1 MAAGDYGYGI
11 QDLIQIL
18 PALISGETTKDRSS
32 SAAALQKLLTL
43 LSSSTN
49 LVDDPMWAVMSGAY
63 APPAREE
70 FVLVSPYTDSYL
82 SSNNQVLADT
92 VRFVSEGKMN
102 PTEAAVFL
110 ASDPSTKALAES
122 AGAVGDKEVAAYW
135 EDKLK
140 PVITEAADNAQ
151 RYNAWKQDLVEKDPF
166 VKRGLPSAYETYGL
180 EADPERMV
188 QELPYDKTPLK
199 YFEEA
204 ARIAEARG
212 ASPKRVTSTAPS
224 VRASTAGDSLEAR
237 YKNALAGGKSPGDA
251 STATVQ
257 LKAAPGRFAPFGW
270 PTMVRTMKEMMMKG
284 SDGDGALGGA
294 AVPGGIPFGESGLQ
308 GSTLEFTPNR
318 NQALVNMARNEARQY
333 QQAQL
338 DAALA
343 RGRTPLKDNLSN
355 RFASILSLL
364 AQSA

>member
-18 PALISGETTKDRSS
+18 PALISGNTTKDRSS

-70 FVLVSPYTDSYL
+70 FVPVSPYTDSYL

-122 AGAVGDKEVAAYW
+122 AGAIGEKEVAAYW

-140 PVITEAADNAQ
+140 PVLTEAADNAQ

-212 ASPKRVTSTAPS
+212 GGSRGPINVSPES
-224 VRASTAGDSLEAR
+224 AGLKGTLGNSLEMA
-237 YKNALAGGKSPGDA
+237 YKASFSPPSPPVAPPPDNGL
-251 STATVQ
+251 SGAT
-257 LKAAPGRFAPFGW
+257 W
-270 PTMVRTMKEMMMKG
+270 TY
-284 SDGDGALGGA
+284 
-294 AVPGGIPFGESGLQ
+294 
-308 GSTLEFTPNR
+308 TPNR
-318 NQALVNMARNEARQY
+318 NQGLVNMARNEARQY

-343 RGRTPLKDNLSN
+343 QGRTPLKDNLSN
-355 RFASILSLL
+355 RFASILSML